1 MQVFFLK
8 ICASFCASFFILPLA
23 RKQVF
28 CGNVASFL
36 DFQSGNTLKSVDT
49 HLTQTKNERVGK
61 TRREEI
67 NEKFRIALYTES
79 LAVFDKE
86 KAYLLSIGNNRS

>member
-1 MQVFFLK
+1 M
-8 ICASFCASFFILPLA
+8 PLA

-28 CGNVASFL
+28 CGYVASFL
-36 DFQSGNTLKSVDT
+36 DFQSGNTEFHALKSVDT